1 MVMKGHTPDYLMYDI
16 CCVGHITSDK
26 VITPESAVNMPGGT
40 ALYFSSALQHFP
52 AIYRLIT
59 AVAENEM
66 HFVSELRNKGTDVVS
81 YPTAHTV
88 CFENIYT
95 SNQDHRVQ
103 KVSQKADSFTI
114 DQLKGTEA
122 SIFHLGPLL
131 ADDIPVA
138 LIKHLASITKVSL
151 DAQGYLRQ
159 VRGNNDVYA
168 IDWQEK
174 RDALQYVH
182 VLKANET
189 EAAVLT
195 GSTDIYQS
203 ARILA
208 DWGVAEVLLTLGS
221 MGSVIYAD
229 SKFYM
234 IPAFTP
240 TAVIDATGCGDTYM
254 AGYLYRRCKG
264 DSAEQAGRF
273 AAAMATIKIQ
283 SSGPFDGTEADVEL
297 VLSME

>member
-1 MVMKGHTPDYLMYDI
+1 MYDI

-26 VITPESAVNMPGGT
+26 VITPGSAVNIPGGT

-52 AIYRLIT
+52 AKYRLIT
-59 AVAENEM
+59 AVADTEM
-66 HFVSELRNKGTDVVS
+66 PFVSELRDSGTDVVS
-81 YPTAHTV
+81 YPTTHTV

-103 KVSQKADSFTI
+103 RVSQKADPFTI

-131 ADDIPVA
+131 ADDIPNT

-151 DAQGYLRQ
+151 DVQGYLRE
-159 VRGNNDVYA
+159 VRGNDVYA

-174 RDALQYVH
+174 RDTLQYVH

-195 GSTDIYQS
+195 ESTDIYQS
-203 ARILA
+203 AKILA
-208 DWGVAEVLLTLGS
+208 DWGVAEVVLTLGS

-229 SKFYM
+229 SKFYK

-264 DSAEQAGRF
+264 DSVEQAGRF

-283 SSGPFDGTEADVEL
+283 SSGPFDGTEADIEL
-297 VLSME
+297 VLSRG